1 MFFRKAAIEKLRQR
15 SEWGMRDLP
24 EVIRVPALEGH
35 RTQEA
40 VVPLEE
46 STIDDLAFAI
56 IGLEAQVTEMRR
68 PLVGLRELYD
78 QARKRGALGT
88 STVADVF
95 LKSSMTEV
103 KK

>member
-24 EVIRVPALEGH
+24 EIIRVPALEGH

-95 LKSSMTEV
+95 LNPSITEV

>member
-24 EVIRVPALEGH
+24 EIIRVPALEGH
-35 RTQEA
+35 RNQEA
-40 VVPLEE
+40 VMPLEE

-56 IGLEAQVTEMRR
+56 IGLETQVTEMRR

-95 LKSSMTEV
+95 LSGSGSEV
-103 KK
+103 NK

>member
-1 MFFRKAAIEKLRQR
+1 M
-15 SEWGMRDLP
+15 
-24 EVIRVPALEGH
+24 
-35 RTQEA
+35 
-40 VVPLEE
+40 PLEE

-95 LKSSMTEV
+95 LSGSGLEV
-103 KK
+103 NK

>member
-24 EVIRVPALEGH
+24 EIIRVPALEGH

-40 VVPLEE
+40 IMPLEE

-95 LKSSMTEV
+95 LSGSGSEV
-103 KK
+103 NK

>member
-24 EVIRVPALEGH
+24 EIIRVPALEGH

-40 VVPLEE
+40 IMPLEE

-78 QARKRGALGT
+78 QARKRGALCK

-95 LKSSMTEV
+95 LSGSRSEV
-103 KK
+103 NK

>member
-1 MFFRKAAIEKLRQR
+1 MFFRKAAIERLRQR

-24 EVIRVPALEGH
+24 EIIRVPALEGH

-95 LKSSMTEV
+95 LNPSITEV

>member
-24 EVIRVPALEGH
+24 EIIRVPALEGH

-56 IGLEAQVTEMRR
+56 IGLESQVTEMRR

-95 LKSSMTEV
+95 LNPSMTGV

>member
-24 EVIRVPALEGH
+24 EIIRVPALEGH

-40 VVPLEE
+40 IMPLEE
-46 STIDDLAFAI
+46 SKIDDLAFAI

-95 LKSSMTEV
+95 LSGSGSEV
-103 KK
+103 NK

>member
-24 EVIRVPALEGH
+24 EIIRVPALEGH

-40 VVPLEE
+40 IMPLEE

-95 LKSSMTEV
+95 LIGSGSEV
-103 KK
+103 NK

>member
-24 EVIRVPALEGH
+24 EIIRVPALEGH

-40 VVPLEE
+40 IMPLEE

-78 QARKRGALGT
+78 QARKRGAFGT

-95 LKSSMTEV
+95 LIGSGSEV
-103 KK
+103 NK

>member
-24 EVIRVPALEGH
+24 EIIRVPALEGH
-35 RTQEA
+35 GTQEA

-68 PLVGLRELYD
+68 PLIGLRELYD

-95 LKSSMTEV
+95 LNPSMTEV

>member
-24 EVIRVPALEGH
+24 EVIRVPALEGY

-95 LKSSMTEV
+95 LSGSGSEV
-103 KK
+103 NK

>member
-24 EVIRVPALEGH
+24 EIIRVPALEGH

-56 IGLEAQVTEMRR
+56 IGLESQVTEMRR
-68 PLVGLRELYD
+68 PLIGLRELYD

-95 LKSSMTEV
+95 LNPSMTEV

>member
-24 EVIRVPALEGH
+24 EIIRVPALEGH

-88 STVADVF
+88 STVAEVF
-95 LKSSMTEV
+95 LTQSMTEV

>member
-24 EVIRVPALEGH
+24 EIIRVPALEGH

-40 VVPLEE
+40 IMPLEE

-78 QARKRGALGT
+78 QARIRGALGT

-95 LKSSMTEV
+95 LSGSGSEV
-103 KK
+103 NK

>member
-24 EVIRVPALEGH
+24 EVIRVPALEGY

-95 LKSSMTEV
+95 LNPSMTEV

>member
-1 MFFRKAAIEKLRQR
+1 MFFRKPAIEILRQR

-24 EVIRVPALEGH
+24 EIIRVPALEGH

-40 VVPLEE
+40 IMPLEE

-56 IGLEAQVTEMRR
+56 IGLETQVTEMRR

-95 LKSSMTEV
+95 LSGSGSEV
-103 KK
+103 NK

>member
-24 EVIRVPALEGH
+24 EIIRVPALESH

-88 STVADVF
+88 STVAEVF
-95 LKSSMTEV
+95 LNPSMTEV

>member
-24 EVIRVPALEGH
+24 EIIRVPALEGH

-40 VVPLEE
+40 IMPLEE

-56 IGLEAQVTEMRR
+56 IGLETQVTEMRR

-95 LKSSMTEV
+95 LSGSGSEV
-103 KK
+103 NK

>member
-24 EVIRVPALEGH
+24 EIIRVPALQGH
-35 RTQEA
+35 RNQE
-40 VVPLEE
+40 VDVPLEE

-95 LKSSMTEV
+95 LCGSGSEV
-103 KK
+103 NK

>member
-24 EVIRVPALEGH
+24 EIIRVPALEGH

-56 IGLEAQVTEMRR
+56 IGLESQVTEMRR

-95 LKSSMTEV
+95 LNPSMTEV

>member
-1 MFFRKAAIEKLRQR
+1 MFFRKAAIEKLRKR

-24 EVIRVPALEGH
+24 EIIRVPALEGH

-68 PLVGLRELYD
+68 PLIGLRELYD

-95 LKSSMTEV
+95 LNPSMTEV

>member
-24 EVIRVPALEGH
+24 EIIRVPALEGH

-40 VVPLEE
+40 IVPLEE
-46 STIDDLAFAI
+46 STVDDLAFAI

-68 PLVGLRELYD
+68 PLIGLRELYD

-95 LKSSMTEV
+95 LNPSMTEV

>member
-24 EVIRVPALEGH
+24 EIIHVPALEGH

-56 IGLEAQVTEMRR
+56 IGLEAQITEMRR

-95 LKSSMTEV
+95 LNPSMTEV

>member
-24 EVIRVPALEGH
+24 EIIRVPALEGH

-40 VVPLEE
+40 IMPLEE

-88 STVADVF
+88 STVANVF
-95 LKSSMTEV
+95 LSGSGSEV
-103 KK
+103 NK

>member
-24 EVIRVPALEGH
+24 EIIRVPALEGH

-68 PLVGLRELYD
+68 PLIGLRELYD

-95 LKSSMTEV
+95 LNPSITEV

>member
-24 EVIRVPALEGH
+24 KIIRVPALEGH

>member
-24 EVIRVPALEGH
+24 EIIRVPALEGH

-68 PLVGLRELYD
+68 PLIGLRELYD
-78 QARKRGALGT
+78 QARKRGALGA

-95 LKSSMTEV
+95 LNPSITEV

>member
-24 EVIRVPALEGH
+24 EIIRVPALEGH

-40 VVPLEE
+40 VVPVEE

-68 PLVGLRELYD
+68 PLIGLRELYD

-95 LKSSMTEV
+95 LSGSGSEV
-103 KK
+103 NK

>member
-24 EVIRVPALEGH
+24 EIIRVPALEGH
-35 RTQEA
+35 RTQET

-95 LKSSMTEV
+95 LNPSMTEV

>member
-24 EVIRVPALEGH
+24 EIIRVPALEGH

-95 LKSSMTEV
+95 LSGSGSEV
-103 KK
+103 NK

>member
-24 EVIRVPALEGH
+24 EIIRVPALEGH

-40 VVPLEE
+40 IMPLEE

-95 LKSSMTEV
+95 LNPSMTEV

>member
-24 EVIRVPALEGH
+24 EIIRVPALEGH
-35 RTQEA
+35 RIQEA

-95 LKSSMTEV
+95 LNPSITEV

>member
-24 EVIRVPALEGH
+24 EIIRVPALEGH

-40 VVPLEE
+40 IMPLEE

-56 IGLEAQVTEMRR
+56 IGLEAQVTDMRR

-95 LKSSMTEV
+95 LSGSGSEV
-103 KK
+103 SK

>member
-24 EVIRVPALEGH
+24 EIIRVPALEGH

-88 STVADVF
+88 STVAEVF
-95 LKSSMTEV
+95 LNPSMTEV

>member
-24 EVIRVPALEGH
+24 EIIRVPALEGH

-68 PLVGLRELYD
+68 PLIGLRELYD

-95 LKSSMTEV
+95 LNPSMTEV

>member
-24 EVIRVPALEGH
+24 EIIRVPALEGH
-35 RTQEA
+35 QTQEA
-40 VVPLEE
+40 IMPLEE

-95 LKSSMTEV
+95 LSGSGLEV
-103 KK
+103 NK

>member
-15 SEWGMRDLP
+15 SEWGLRDLP
-24 EVIRVPALEGH
+24 EIIRVPALEGH

-95 LKSSMTEV
+95 LNPSITEV

>member
-24 EVIRVPALEGH
+24 EIIRVPALEGH
-35 RTQEA
+35 RAQEA

-95 LKSSMTEV
+95 LNPSMTEV